1 MLRINTFLKC
11 VSISQDMLILYLFSS
26 YFKTLSSHLLSSF
39 LSFSLSLQV
48 EDLIR
53 QLRGHLKTVKT
64 EGELKPFHSFTDIR
78 ERLRR
83 PLKQPDITASDFL
96 TVLRFMHKVR
106 S

>member
-1 MLRINTFLKC
+1 MCKHKPGDADYICLVAILKPFP
-11 VSISQDMLILYLFSS
+11 LIFSP
-26 YFKTLSSHLLSSF
+26 LL
-39 LSFSLSLQV
+39 SLSLQV

-64 EGELKPFHSFTDIR
+64 AGELKPFHSFTDIR

-83 PLKQPDITASDFL
+83 PLKQLNITASDFL